1 MARKLHTQKKG
12 VQGAEEMPRRLEV
25 ERVGGG
31 GRRRMSNLAY
41 KQKKNRRKPKGGKM
55 ERERRETHEAEGRLS

>member
-1 MARKLHTQKKG
+1 MARKPHVQKKG
-12 VQGAEEMPRRLEV
+12 VQGAEEMPRRIEV

-41 KQKKNRRKPKGGKM
+41 KQKKNKRKPKGGKM
-55 ERERRETHEAEGRLS
+55 ERERGETHEAERKLS